1 MKKKFKLFATIGSL
15 CLAVAMMTIGVLAA
29 TTASFTVTSNVTF
42 SAVAGIYAT
51 YTVTDGTDTKTSK
64 NWTSLEAASTD
75 FADKEVTLNTT
86 ANTVTESNPTYSY
99 TIEIV
104 NNGLAD
110 ADGHEGF
117 TATHDGEDV
126 TSGAHTV
133 SYVWS
138 GVAAG
143 QISEKTVTIN
153 EGETATLTV
162 TYTQVNFSTS
172 DSADLGCTIT
182 LNIA

>member
-51 YTVTDGTDTKTSK
+51 YTVTDGTDTETSK

-99 TIEIV
+99 TITIV
-104 NNGLAD
+104 NNGSAA
-110 ADGHEGF
+110 ADGHEAF

-126 TSGAHTV
+126 ASGAHTV
-133 SYVWS
+133 TYVWS
-138 GVAAG
+138 GVDT
-143 QISEKTVTIN
+143 ISGKTATIEK
-153 EGETATLTV
+153 GETATLTV